1 VTRAFFVNDSLL
13 LFGQLDAKPGHGAR
27 PCAAKLGG
35 SSLFPLAQ
43 YFYQIQLPRK
53 SLNQFRAGYNFVL
66 LAGGG
71 MKTGQ
76 VIGATDR
83 IGAEAISRP
92 VSFGELYATLYS
104 NLGIDAT
111 RPLLSDIEGRPHFL
125 VDDHSQSIAELG

>member
-1 VTRAFFVNDSLL
+1 
-13 LFGQLDAKPGHGAR
+13 
-27 PCAAKLGG
+27 
-35 SSLFPLAQ
+35 
-43 YFYQIQLPRK
+43 
-53 SLNQFRAGYNFVL
+53 
-66 LAGGG
+66 